1 MEGSFRDSQS
11 MQSLSTEARAST
23 LDDVL
28 ITPELFRR
36 PSRPSDHQTENG
48 ALVTLAREMAD
59 NPRNLLQKLVE
70 MAVGLCRAGSAGISL
85 LKTGANGEIFF
96 WEALA
101 GVYAPHVGGTTPRD
115 FSPCGTTLD
124 RGAPQLFSWPARYF
138 TYFGAVEP
146 PIVEGLVIPFSVGGR
161 PLGTIWIVSHDEHRR
176 FDSEDLRLMTSLGE
190 LTSAA
195 LRTLSVHEGVARTA
209 TELAQAN
216 EALRA
221 SQQALQEADRRKNE
235 FLATL
240 AHELRN
246 PLAPITNALH
256 ILRLEEGV
264 PLRRERALGMVDR
277 QVRHLVRLV
286 DDLLEIS
293 RITRGKL
300 ELRKERIDVARI
312 FHSALET
319 SRPAIEA
326 AGHEL
331 TVNAPNEPL
340 LLEADPIRLSQV
352 LANLLNNA
360 ARYTDPGGRIWLT
373 AERDGGEV
381 VVRVRDS
388 GIGIPAPML
397 PRVFEIFTQVEP
409 SRGSTHGGL
418 GIGLAIVQ
426 RLVEM
431 HGGTVEAESPGPGQ
445 GSTFTVRL
453 PLLDLDDLRPDAG
466 AEEGRGRSA
475 AEPFGRVLVVDD
487 NRDAA
492 ESLGTL
498 LEILGSEVRVVHDGP
513 AALEVIGTFPPS
525 LVLLDI
531 GMPGMDGCEVA
542 HRVRSR
548 SDLSGVTLVAV
559 TGWGQEEDRRRSREA
574 GFDHHLVKP
583 VELEAIRRL
592 LPRP

>member
-1 MEGSFRDSQS
+1 MPPNPLTQVQDP
-11 MQSLSTEARAST
+11 T
-23 LDDVL
+23 LEEIL

-36 PSRPSDHQTENG
+36 PSHPADHQAESHS
-48 ALVTLAREMAD
+48 LVALAREMAD
-59 NPRNLLQKLVE
+59 NPQNLLHKLVE
-70 MAVGLCRAGSAGISL
+70 MAVGLCGAGSAGISL
-85 LKTGANGEIFF
+85 LKAGAEGEIFF

-101 GVYAPHVGGTTPRD
+101 GVYAPHVGGSTPRD

-124 RGAPQLFSWPARYF
+124 RGTAQLFSWPARYF
-138 TYFGAVEP
+138 TYFSAVEP

-161 PLGTIWIVSHDEHRR
+161 ALGTIWIVSHDEHRR
-176 FDSEDLRLMTSLGE
+176 FDAEDLRVMTSLSE
-190 LTSAA
+190 LTGAA

-209 TELAQAN
+209 TELRQAN

-221 SQQALQEADRRKNE
+221 SEQALQEADRRKNE

-256 ILRLEEGV
+256 ILRVAEGDS
-264 PLRRERALGMVDR
+264 PLRERALGMVDR

-300 ELRKERIDVARI
+300 ELRKEPTDIGRIVRC
-312 FHSALET
+312 ALET

-331 TVNAPNEPL
+331 TVTVPDEPL

-360 ARYTDPGGRIWLT
+360 ARYTDSGGRIWLT
-373 AERDGGEV
+373 AGLEGGEAV
-381 VVRVRDS
+381 IRVRDS

-426 RLVEM
+426 RLVGM
-431 HGGTVEAESPGPGQ
+431 HGGTVEAESPGPGL

-453 PLLDLDDLRPDAG
+453 PLLGADDWRPDAE
-466 AEEGRGRSA
+466 AEDGRARSDA
-475 AEPFGRVLVVDD
+475 APFGRVLVVDD

-513 AALEVIGTFPPS
+513 SALEIIGTFQPS

-559 TGWGQEEDRRRSREA
+559 TGWGQEEDRRRSRDA

-583 VELEAIRRL
+583 VELDTLRRL
-592 LPRP
+592 LSRP